1 VTDLQRD
8 GLARNAASAG
18 GRHHSQNQ
26 TVSEG
31 APSAAAADAA
41 ERLAFDA
48 LSEMADLAIDYA
60 EALKDAAT
68 QGDRLRARLYA
79 CQLSR
84 VTRSALLTIADIFAV
99 PRGATA

>member
-1 VTDLQRD
+1 M
-8 GLARNAASAG
+8 S
-18 GRHHSQNQ
+18 
-26 TVSEG
+26 

-48 LSEMADLAIDYA
+48 LGEMTDLAIDCA
-60 EALKDAAT
+60 EALRDAAT

-84 VTRSALLTIADIFAV
+84 VTRSALLTVGDLSAK
-99 PRGATA
+99 PRRAACPMP

>member
-1 VTDLQRD
+1 VTHLQRD

-18 GRHHSQNQ
+18 GRHHGQNQ
-26 TVSEG
+26 IVFER
-31 APSAAAADAA
+31 APSAATADAA

-48 LSEMADLAIDYA
+48 LGEMADLAIDYA

-68 QGDRLRARLYA
+68 HGDRLRARLYA

-84 VTRSALLTIADIFAV
+84 IVRTTLLTVADIFGE
-99 PRGATA
+99 PRSAA